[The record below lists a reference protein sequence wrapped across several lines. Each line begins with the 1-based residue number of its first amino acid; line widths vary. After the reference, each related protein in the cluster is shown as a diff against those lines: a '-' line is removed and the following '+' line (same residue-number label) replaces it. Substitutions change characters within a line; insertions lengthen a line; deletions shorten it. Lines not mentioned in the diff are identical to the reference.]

1 MSLWDL
7 AKIVHDGPHDGRKL
21 CTMPL
26 VHKVMSTRLWTPGMP
41 VMEETP
47 TEPFLGAV
55 GFGQRD
61 DDSWAAI
68 VSCLQQRKVA
78 TFKDYLVYSRAELV
92 SMLKALDLKKTP
104 LSYLNAIEEASGL
117 KAEVAVPRRVGVRCS
132 RWAAPPAR
140 PRDTNATSG
149 DRMIRQRSDIP
160 FPRAYHHPPTLE
172 DTKDIASAEIT
183 RDLFTVARPAPA
195 AHALPNSHA
204 PCAGRYQ
211 ADAAEDGHPHRPARR
226 RRPAPYQ

>member
-21 CTMPL
+21 CTIPL
-26 VHKVMSTRLWTPGMP
+26 VHKVMSTRLRTPGMP

-104 LSYLNAIEEASGL
+104 LSYLNAIELRG
-117 KAEVAVPRRVGVRCS
+117 GVRPQG
-132 RWAAPPAR
+132 RGR
-140 PRDTNATSG
+140 
-149 DRMIRQRSDIP
+149 
-160 FPRAYHHPPTLE
+160 RAE
-172 DTKDIASAEIT
+172 KGGG
-183 RDLFTVARPAPA
+183 
-195 AHALPNSHA
+195 ALLPL
-204 PCAGRYQ
+204 G
-211 ADAAEDGHPHRPARR
+211 RPARAAKR
-226 RRPAPYQ
+226 H

>member
-61 DDSWAAI
+61 DDSWAAN

-78 TFKDYLVYSRAELV
+78 TFKVALTEDEKSLDLQGRRYKNLWDVVDGVRHRPVIGPYSYELV
-92 SMLKALDLKKTP
+92 PITAAAD
-104 LSYLNAIEEASGL
+104 
-117 KAEVAVPRRVGVRCS
+117 PR
-132 RWAAPPAR
+132 
-140 PRDTNATSG
+140 
-149 DRMIRQRSDIP
+149 
-160 FPRAYHHPPTLE
+160 
-172 DTKDIASAEIT
+172 K
-183 RDLFTVARPAPA
+183 
-195 AHALPNSHA
+195 
-204 PCAGRYQ
+204 
-211 ADAAEDGHPHRPARR
+211 
-226 RRPAPYQ
+226 